1 MGIIR
6 QFARARRFSTRVTFT
21 FAVTAPILAV
31 ELAEVWEMT
40 EFRIALR
47 SLLRSP
53 GFTLAAVATLTLAS
67 FAPNRSGEGNRHVV
81 F

>member
-1 MGIIR
+1 
-6 QFARARRFSTRVTFT
+6 
-21 FAVTAPILAV
+21 
-31 ELAEVWEMT
+31 MT

-47 SLLRSP
+47 SLLRSA
-53 GFTLAAVATLTLAS
+53 GLTLAAVATLTLAS